1 MSGTAV
7 RSTDTPNSIGPAGIA
22 VETQSR
28 SQREGATWLLS
39 ATFLVAALA
48 SWFIGLPAVDPDKLT
63 DLGIV
68 AILPVPVWIAL
79 ALVVASFALA
89 LRPIAVEGPLPWLAL
104 AVLVLVLHL
113 TPAIAYETLRYSW
126 AWKHI
131 GIIDFI
137 ARHHTLAPQARFLSV
152 YHNWPGFFAAYAL
165 LDDALRLGPLGVAEI
180 ARYYPT
186 ILNLLYLVVLPW
198 IFRRLTDDHR
208 LVWSA
213 TAFFLIGNWVG
224 QDYFSPQ
231 GTAYLFYLGLLAL
244 ALGPLAQVPRAP
256 SASGL
261 LGRVQRLVHVASA
274 AQPPALPVA
283 NGVWVVSTIAALTA
297 IAAITV
303 THQLTPLLTIG
314 ALMAVTILGRL
325 PILYCLFA
333 IAAEGLW
340 IFYFADPFVSKVLA
354 EIVGQVPS
362 LNADTLSK
370 MARFEL
376 LSPGQRWV
384 SIASR
389 GLTAIIA
396 AVALL
401 GAARRL
407 AVGRV
412 DGVAALLAVVPLPLV
427 FATSYGG
434 EIIFRLYFYGLPFL
448 AFFAGA
454 AFYPSAGK
462 GRSIWINC
470 ALCLV
475 YPILIL
481 GFLLANNGK
490 DRQYRFSPQEVMAAN
505 WLYSNAPP
513 QSLLVEGS
521 RNYPSQFRNY
531 ENFNY
536 VPISEETPEATA
548 EILADP
554 VAVLGRWLSEA
565 PNGGYVIFT
574 RSQIVG
580 LEDLGVVRAGVL
592 ETVVAKLIASPRF
605 DLVYSN
611 RDAKIFR
618 LNAAAAKFDRW
629 ME

>member
-1 MSGTAV
+1 
-7 RSTDTPNSIGPAGIA
+7 
-22 VETQSR
+22 
-28 SQREGATWLLS
+28 
-39 ATFLVAALA
+39 
-48 SWFIGLPAVDPDKLT
+48 
-63 DLGIV
+63 
-68 AILPVPVWIAL
+68 
-79 ALVVASFALA
+79 
-89 LRPIAVEGPLPWLAL
+89 
-104 AVLVLVLHL
+104 
-113 TPAIAYETLRYSW
+113 
-126 AWKHI
+126 
-131 GIIDFI
+131 
-137 ARHHTLAPQARFLSV
+137 
-152 YHNWPGFFAAYAL
+152 
-165 LDDALRLGPLGVAEI
+165 
-180 ARYYPT
+180 
-186 ILNLLYLVVLPW
+186 
-198 IFRRLTDDHR
+198 
-208 LVWSA
+208 
-213 TAFFLIGNWVG
+213 
-224 QDYFSPQ
+224 
-231 GTAYLFYLGLLAL
+231 
-244 ALGPLAQVPRAP
+244 
-256 SASGL
+256 
-261 LGRVQRLVHVASA
+261 
-274 AQPPALPVA
+274 
-283 NGVWVVSTIAALTA
+283 
-297 IAAITV
+297 
-303 THQLTPLLTIG
+303 
-314 ALMAVTILGRL
+314 
-325 PILYCLFA
+325 
-333 IAAEGLW
+333 
-340 IFYFADPFVSKVLA
+340 
-354 EIVGQVPS
+354 
-362 LNADTLSK
+362 
-370 MARFEL
+370 
-376 LSPGQRWV
+376 
-384 SIASR
+384 
-389 GLTAIIA
+389 
-396 AVALL
+396 
-401 GAARRL
+401 
-407 AVGRV
+407 
-412 DGVAALLAVVPLPLV
+412 VAALLAVVPLPLV

-462 GRSIWINC
+462 SRSIWVNC

-475 YPILIL
+475 YPVLIV